1 MRKLTVLVAVT
12 GLMVLALAAAA
23 MPLGQGDAQGPSVF
37 PGNRSIEVPGRGRS
51 PLAGLIQE
59 PAITSASDSISVE
72 GAAATFS
79 APLQEP

>member
-23 MPLGQGDAQGPSVF
+23 MPLGQGDAQGQVF
-37 PGNRSIEVPGRGRS
+37 PGNRSIEVQGAAATFGGT
-51 PLAGLIQE
+51 LQE
-59 PAITSASDSISVE
+59 PGITTASDSISVE

>member
-23 MPLGQGDAQGPSVF
+23 MPLGQGDAQDQAAGPGERF
-37 PGNRSIEVPGRGRS
+37 EVQGAAATFGGT
-51 PLAGLIQE
+51 LQE
-59 PAITSASDSISVE
+59 PGITTASDSISVE

>member
-1 MRKLTVLVAVT
+1 MRKLAVLVAVT

-23 MPLGQGDAQGPSVF
+23 MPLGQGDAQGQVF
-37 PGNRSIEVPGRGRS
+37 PGNRSIEVQGAAATFGGT
-51 PLAGLIQE
+51 LQE
-59 PAITSASDSISVE
+59 PGITTASDSISVE

>member
-23 MPLGQGDAQGPSVF
+23 MPLGPGDAQGPAWSRGTA
-37 PGNRSIEVPGRGRS
+37 PSRSRARPS
-51 PLAGLIQE
+51 PSAGLMQE
-59 PAITSASDSISVE
+59 PAITTAPDSITVE

>member
-1 MRKLTVLVAVT
+1 MRKLTVLGAVT

-23 MPLGQGDAQGPSVF
+23 MPLGPGDAQGQVF
-37 PGNRSIEVPGRGRS
+37 PGNRSIEVQGEAVTFGG
-51 PLAGLIQE
+51 AMQE
-59 PAITSASDSISVE
+59 PAITSAPDSITVE